1 MPRMTRS
8 PGEAESN
15 VECTAITTD
24 PREGRESIIGD
35 LIGSTA
41 RGSREGYNIQ
51 GHTALGRST
60 EMQARGKIAVP
71 RVSTSLGVSI

>member
-8 PGEAESN
+8 PREAESN
-15 VECTAITTD
+15 VECTALTTD
-24 PREGRESIIGD
+24 PRERQREHIGD

-51 GHTALGRST
+51 GHTALGSST
-60 EMQARGKIAVP
+60 EMQARGKIAVL

>member
-1 MPRMTRS
+1 M
-8 PGEAESN
+8 N
-15 VECTAITTD
+15 VLLLQQTPEK
-24 PREGRESIIGD
+24 GRESIIGD

-51 GHTALGRST
+51 GHTALGSST
-60 EMQARGKIAVP
+60 EMQARGKIAVL